1 VITGIQALI
10 LVGIGALLR
19 KMPAT
24 GSFLHHLPAVELLL
38 AVLVL
43 AIVSMTVGLLISA
56 LVNSSDKTMPLLVVA
71 VMFQVVLTGGIFP
84 VAGQV
89 GLEQV
94 SWISPSRWGFAAV
107 ASTVNLNVIQQ
118 TGAAASGGSGSSG
131 SPAASASG
139 SSGASGKASASP
151 SGGSSSAG
159 ASSGGVPGPATDPL
173 WDHKAATWLK
183 DVGLMIVL
191 GLLFSVLTWWRLVKI
206 KPGRRQ

>member
-118 TGAAASGGSGSSG
+118 TGPTAGSGSG
-131 SPAASASG
+131 
-139 SSGASGKASASP
+139 ASASP
-151 SGGSSSAG
+151 SPSGSPGASGKPSASPGGGSATAG
-159 ASSGGVPGPATDPL
+159 TGPGDVAGPATDPL
-173 WDHKAATWLK
+173 WDHKSGTWLQ
-183 DVGLMIVL
+183 DVGLMLVL